1 MQELLGRFLDLPKKY
16 LCLLQSNSCQADY
29 KKGAK
34 LFGVG
39 DKPRKLYC
47 LLEGDVEVYMP

>member
-1 MQELLGRFLDLPKKY
+1 LQELLGRFLDLPKKY